1 LVIPVK
7 IFEIKSE
14 YNQSQFFNS
23 LQGYQES
30 EPYESETG
38 SGELVTEILDLK
50 MDGNLINGFLSKDFL
65 RDRFYRRKMVKT
77 PETEE
82 AQFWITPYNSKSYL
96 IVSAPSV
103 ARGVKKLLTGHVANK
118 LDEIITEGSGLIV
131 EAEIPHE
138 TLRELHES
146 NPKATNLIW
155 FDNVD
160 IPDVEKLCLSGS
172 GLADTQLY
180 QGYIDHGKIWY
191 VVFRVQEKEIVIGI
205 TRNSGIVLFSKSEID
220 DFIEYVR
227 AEVFPLIDK

>member
-14 YNQSQFFNS
+14 YNQSRFYNS
-23 LQGYQES
+23 LQGYQEL
-30 EPYESETG
+30 EPYESDTG
-38 SGELVTEILDLK
+38 SGELTTEILDLR
-50 MDGNLINGFLSKDFL
+50 MEGTLIQGVLAKDFL
-65 RDRFYRRKMVKT
+65 RDRFYRRKMIKT

-82 AQFWITPYNSKSYL
+82 APFWITPYNDRIFL

-103 ARGVKKLLTGHVANK
+103 ARGVKKMLTGHVANK
-118 LDEIITEGSGLIV
+118 LDEIISGGSGLIV
-131 EAEIPHE
+131 EAEISHE

-180 QGYIDHGKIWY
+180 QNYVEHGKIWY
-191 VVFRVQEKEIVIGI
+191 VVFQVQEKEIVIGI
-205 TRNSGIVLFSKSEID
+205 TRNSVIAMFSKSEID
-220 DFIEYVR
+220 DFIEYVTS
-227 AEVFPLIDK
+227 EVFPLIG